1 VARLVEANGRNDRFQ
16 AIVGFNY
23 TLDVNHRF
31 LDQMLF
37 VVEYARE
44 TVLRHHRGSDI
55 LDSDRVPLVGARL
68 ANNAFRDAV
77 VGRIQAKVS
86 EDTVLKLSGIADL
99 GGTPSHY
106 IQFKAAHRI
115 TDALHVE
122 AGLDFL
128 TGRPETFWGRWGDN
142 DRFFAVVRYLF

>member
-1 VARLVEANGRNDRFQ
+1 MTTTETPATTDSVRTALAAAIRAPSPHNTQPWRFEVDEDR
-16 AIVGFNY
+16 I
-23 TLDVNHRF
+23 DVF
-31 LDQMLF
+31 
-37 VVEYARE
+37 
-44 TVLRHHRGSDI
+44 

-142 DRFFAVVRYLF
+142 DRFFAVVRYFF